1 MEEIKFIQKE
11 FTETE
16 VVYDLLKD
24 GQIVGSLELE
34 LRENECYIA
43 NIRKSLTYKGSKL
56 LEEVINQLIKNHN
69 IITCLPL
76 PKYRT
81 YFEQL
86 GFKIYKQ
93 EGEDIYYILNKNI

>member
-34 LRENECYIA
+34 LRETECYIA
-43 NIRKSLTYKGSKL
+43 NIRKSSTYKGSKL
-56 LEEVINQLIKNHN
+56 LEKVINQLINNHN
-69 IITCLPL
+69 IITYLPL